1 MTAMS
6 QQRSAPPKIQ
16 AWGTKMGPGLIFC
29 AAFAVVAY
37 FLEQVE
43 KQIVGHAV
51 IDALVI
57 ALVIG
62 IAIRNVVK
70 VPKSLDFGAK
80 YASKQVLEASV
91 FLLGA
96 SVAFGKI
103 INTGGAL
110 FALITFSVVGGFTFT
125 WLIGRFVFRLP
136 SKLAVLVGVG
146 QSICGNS
153 AVAAAAP
160 AIGATAD
167 DVAAAI
173 GIGAVLGV
181 GQIILLPLLVPGLD
195 LTHYQYGVVAGL
207 AVYAVPQ
214 VVAAA
219 FTVSNLSGQVA
230 TLVKLVRVLFL
241 GPIIVGL
248 RVVHPGQAVV
258 GSSLMARIQSFV
270 PWFVGGFV
278 LLAVLRSSGVISDSM
293 GSDAQ
298 AVSKWLFIISMVG
311 LGLGVDLKSVRA
323 VGPKVAGTVF
333 CSILFMLLVSLVGTS
348 LLGITG

>member
-1 MTAMS
+1 MTTMS
-6 QQRSAPPKIQ
+6 QQRSAPPKLQ
-16 AWGTKMGPGLIFC
+16 VWGSKMGPGLAFC
-29 AAFAVVAY
+29 AAFAVIAY
-37 FLEQVE
+37 YLDQLERR
-43 KQIVGHAV
+43 IVGNAV
-51 IDALVI
+51 LDSLVI

-62 IAIRNVVK
+62 IALRNLIK
-70 VPKSLDFGAK
+70 VPKSLDAGAK

-96 SVAFGKI
+96 SVVVGRIWDAGL
-103 INTGGAL
+103 TL
-110 FALITFSVVGGFTFT
+110 FLLIAFSVIGGLTFT
-125 WLIGRFVFRLP
+125 YLVGRYLFRLP

-195 LTHYQYGVVAGL
+195 LTHYQYGVVAGI

-241 GPIIVGL
+241 GPVVVGL
-248 RVVHPGQAVV
+248 RIVHPGAAPA
-258 GSSLMARIQSFV
+258 GTSMMGRIQSFV
-270 PWFVGGFV
+270 PWFIGGFV
-278 LLAVLRSSGVISDSM
+278 LLAVLRSTGVISESV
-293 GSDAQ
+293 GGNAQ
-298 AVSKWLFIISMVG
+298 SVSKWLFITSMVG

-323 VGPKVAGTVF
+323 VGPKVAGTVLV
-333 CSILFMLLVSLVGTS
+333 SILFMLAVSLLGTS
-348 LLGITG
+348 LFDITG